1 MFSEQQIADFKKKL
15 QRQQTALLELKET
28 GDDAAATVQ
37 LDQSSV
43 GRLSRMGALQGQ
55 AMAQEQERRRALE
68 LQRIDAALRR
78 IEAGEFGDCVRCG
91 EEIAGKRLDLDP
103 ATPLCINCA
112 SAADDPRR

>member
-1 MFSEQQIADFKKKL
+1 MFSEQRIADFKKKL
-15 QRQQTALLELKET
+15 LQQQAALLDLKET

-43 GRLSRMGALQGQ
+43 GRLSRMDALQGQ
-55 AMAQEQERRRALE
+55 AMAQERERRRALE
-68 LQRIDAALRR
+68 LQRIGAALRR

-103 ATPLCINCA
+103 ATPLCIYCA
-112 SAADDPRR
+112 TAADDPRR